1 MTHICGSVPI
11 LTPSLHVGPNTGDA
25 ATSPNV
31 WEKSLTYTP
40 APSGTKFIILHF
52 MNVTLPASNRLEV
65 DLGYDTDVF
74 TAASGGSFWTRPI
87 NVGVVGASIKI
98 RYITNGAA
106 NGGAFVD
113 RYGRGESLQSTEPGH
128 NSITNCNPFLVGG
141 WAEPN
146 FPHIPGSTAPKYD
159 PFWICNKTAAP
170 KWQNVRCTPVGFVQE
185 KVAQSVGMIVTVHQP
200 SAGHPEENVSTC
212 SVTLIDSDL
221 VVLAAHC
228 IADHPFEVPT
238 SSVTFD
244 YEVGCDGTL
253 LPAFNAV
260 FFKVIKL
267 VKFRYTDGRDYAI
280 LQIRGTP
287 SRPSVPVRTT
297 SLAPNEAV
305 FGVHHPNGA
314 VKKISPS
321 ATGTMPITSF
331 GVSIGVN
338 FDVAGGSSGSGVFDA
353 AGNIVGVLSNGGGCS
368 LSYSAM
374 QTMMSD
380 PIVIPNPPTERAVML
395 VFDRSGSMSE
405 SAGDGKVKINE
416 ARAAAELFV
425 NMVRTTGNRAGL
437 ISFSTD
443 ATNPVDFALAPVTSS
458 SKSQINGKL
467 AAISPN
473 GATSIGDGLTVA
485 RDQLAG
491 ATSLPRSILLLTDG
505 MENEPRKI
513 ADVAGLGQI
522 AITAIGFG
530 AAGNLDGAKL
540 SALAQSHGGL
550 YKRAGDGLELKKF
563 FALAFGEIFE
573 AGALADPRL
582 HLAADV
588 RVGPDIPFH
597 VCGEEAITVVI
608 GWDAEIAPLQI
619 ELVSPTGQ
627 IINLAAGGIETGAGT
642 TWRFARVP
650 LPQGGE
656 RDGVWK
662 TRAFRPGGGEFP
674 PPAYPVNYFVNVIA
688 RGGPSLR
695 PFSLPQRIY
704 TGDVLHPKVILQ
716 FADETVPRGGQ
727 VSLAVHRPAKSV
739 GTLIAQKGL
748 AAATMVNGDVLPGRQ
763 ATLKKIEQD
772 TGAPATGY
780 VDSNYVLTDEPEGSE
795 MFEPSGVFGTRLED
809 ALVVDGNYTFH
820 AKARVAINCMT
831 TRECQWS
838 YHVAV
843 GIDPDAT
850 TVTAQPNGTSP
861 TGGDK
866 WQVTFTPKDR
876 YGNYVGPGMGE
887 DLDVLP
893 LPGGT
898 LVGGLIDLGDGR
910 YVQEVETEPGGD
922 ADPGITVGQPD
933 RPPVV
938 VAPPTR
944 QREGYR
950 YVTPLV
956 CGVEGG
962 ECCECASVVPGRF
975 ATAITAYNATD
986 RDAVLILIVVPTT
999 FAGATSGRWP
1009 DSVSARA
1016 KDRIILKPG
1025 EATTIDCCSI
1035 ATMLFGAPAPSNGA
1049 VTFGV
1054 VALESSVKVD
1064 VSVTYTVVTKEGAS
1078 PSIDVEVL
1086 VPTGFR
1092 VREARPRPPQPE
1104 PPPPKTRQLPP
1115 PRPQDVPK
1123 QREREKDPAP
1133 EQPKTT
1139 KGKTKRAARKG

>member
-1 MTHICGSVPI
+1 
-11 LTPSLHVGPNTGDA
+11 
-25 ATSPNV
+25 
-31 WEKSLTYTP
+31 
-40 APSGTKFIILHF
+40 
-52 MNVTLPASNRLEV
+52 
-65 DLGYDTDVF
+65 
-74 TAASGGSFWTRPI
+74 
-87 NVGVVGASIKI
+87 
-98 RYITNGAA
+98 
-106 NGGAFVD
+106 
-113 RYGRGESLQSTEPGH
+113 
-128 NSITNCNPFLVGG
+128 
-141 WAEPN
+141 
-146 FPHIPGSTAPKYD
+146 
-159 PFWICNKTAAP
+159 
-170 KWQNVRCTPVGFVQE
+170 
-185 KVAQSVGMIVTVHQP
+185 
-200 SAGHPEENVSTC
+200 
-212 SVTLIDSDL
+212 
-221 VVLAAHC
+221 
-228 IADHPFEVPT
+228 
-238 SSVTFD
+238 
-244 YEVGCDGTL
+244 
-253 LPAFNAV
+253 
-260 FFKVIKL
+260 
-267 VKFRYTDGRDYAI
+267 
-280 LQIRGTP
+280 
-287 SRPSVPVRTT
+287 
-297 SLAPNEAV
+297 
-305 FGVHHPNGA
+305 
-314 VKKISPS
+314 
-321 ATGTMPITSF
+321 
-331 GVSIGVN
+331 
-338 FDVAGGSSGSGVFDA
+338 
-353 AGNIVGVLSNGGGCS
+353 
-368 LSYSAM
+368 
-374 QTMMSD
+374 
-380 PIVIPNPPTERAVML
+380 
-395 VFDRSGSMSE
+395 
-405 SAGDGKVKINE
+405 
-416 ARAAAELFV
+416 
-425 NMVRTTGNRAGL
+425 
-437 ISFSTD
+437 
-443 ATNPVDFALAPVTSS
+443 
-458 SKSQINGKL
+458 
-467 AAISPN
+467 
-473 GATSIGDGLTVA
+473 
-485 RDQLAG
+485 
-491 ATSLPRSILLLTDG
+491 
-505 MENEPRKI
+505 
-513 ADVAGLGQI
+513 
-522 AITAIGFG
+522 
-530 AAGNLDGAKL
+530 
-540 SALAQSHGGL
+540 
-550 YKRAGDGLELKKF
+550 
-563 FALAFGEIFE
+563 
-573 AGALADPRL
+573 L

-795 MFEPSGVFGTRLED
+795 MFEPSGVFGTSLED
-809 ALVVDGNYTFH
+809 VLVVDGNYTFH

-910 YVQEVETEPGGD
+910 YVQEVETEPGSD

-933 RPPVV
+933 RPRWSLH
-938 VAPPTR
+938 R
-944 QREGYR
+944 QRANAR
-950 YVTPLV
+950 DTDTSLRWCAVSRAVNAANAHRWFL
-956 CGVEGG
+956 GVSRPRSRLTTQPI
-962 ECCECASVVPGRF
+962 AM
-975 ATAITAYNATD
+975 
-986 RDAVLILIVVPTT
+986 AVLILIVVPTT

-1115 PRPQDVPK
+1115 PRPQDVPR
-1123 QREREKDPAP
+1123 QRERERDPAP

-1139 KGKTKRAARKG
+1139 KDKTKRAARKG